1 VGSVESRLEKEDLP
15 WLGLLHG
22 LVEQP
27 GLLEGGGAAA
37 RGSAVAAGRRRNQ
50 RAKGERF
57 RLRFWKEN
65 GVGAEWLLW
74 FGFKE
79 RGSSG

>member
-1 VGSVESRLEKEDLP
+1 VGSVESRLEKEDLS

-37 RGSAVAAGRRRNQ
+37 RGSVVAAGRRRERQ
-50 RAKGERF
+50 RGLPLLLLLSMEAVRPIV
-57 RLRFWKEN
+57 LVKEN
-65 GVGAEWLLW
+65 GVG
-74 FGFKE
+74 
-79 RGSSG
+79 